1 MHESI
6 FIAMVFILIYIY
18 LFSNNKNFKY
28 IEASN
33 GEHFTVYS
41 DTPENEKKKANLL
54 ALIVDN
60 MYKLKNH
67 LTENAKDFTEY
78 AEYIKQLNE
87 NFNESRTQILETDFN
102 SDLTSFS
109 VNKGE
114 EVSFCLKSKK
124 TKEIHDINLMMYVAI
139 HEMSHFACPEIGH
152 GDLFQKIFK
161 KFVEEAI
168 KINIYIKVNFGEI
181 PVEYCGMILSSS
193 IV

>member
-6 FIAMVFILIYIY
+6 FIAMVIILIYIY
-18 LFSNNKNFKY
+18 LFPNNNLKY

-41 DTPENEKKKANLL
+41 DTPENEKNKANLL
-54 ALIVDN
+54 AKIVEN

-67 LTENAKDFTEY
+67 LIENVKNFPEY

-87 NFNESRTQILETDFN
+87 NFNESRTQILETDFD

-124 TKEIHDINLMMYVAI
+124 TREIHDINLMMYVAI

-152 GDLFQKIFK
+152 GDLFKKIFR
-161 KFVEEAI
+161 KFIEEAI
-168 KINIYIKVNFGEI
+168 IINIYTKVDYSET

>member
-6 FIAMVFILIYIY
+6 FIAMVIILIYIY
-18 LFSNNKNFKY
+18 LFPNNNLKY

-41 DTPENEKKKANLL
+41 DTPENEKNKANLL
-54 ALIVDN
+54 AKIVEN

-67 LTENAKDFTEY
+67 LIENVKSFPEY
-78 AEYIKQLNE
+78 TEYIKQLDE
-87 NFNESRTQILETDFN
+87 NFNGSRTQILETDYD

-124 TKEIHDINLMMYVAI
+124 TRKIHDINLMMYVAI

-152 GDLFQKIFK
+152 GELFKKIFK
-161 KFVEEAI
+161 KFIEESI
-168 KINIYIKVNFGEI
+168 IINIYTKVDYSDN

-193 IV
+193 II